1 MLEDEH
7 SSSMGEESLNH
18 LWQILCKY
26 YVAKSSEEQKEKM
39 KKKYDEKKIKVRKK
53 GRIKKE
59 NKERKRENEKELK

>member
-39 KKKYDEKKIKVRKK
+39 KKNMMRRK
-53 GRIKKE
+53 
-59 NKERKRENEKELK
+59 